1 MIRIIDSREAELIKP
16 IEPINNTSITK
27 NEVRY
32 GEQFQEDKKA
42 LKIEPI
48 DPDTPLVFDDML
60 QDEIQ
65 KIKSKTK

>member
-32 GEQFQEDKKA
+32 SSLVKKNPEA
-42 LKIEPI
+42 AKEVLELNK
-48 DPDTPLVFDDML
+48 
-60 QDEIQ
+60 QDA
-65 KIKSKTK
+65 IKRYQYYKKLSEEKSE